1 MIGMISCKEATY
13 LISKKEEGKLTLAER
28 LKLSVHLAIC
38 SICRA
43 FEKQSKFIAHHA
55 SHIEDTLTADTQLP
69 DAEKAA
75 LKTSLKD

>member
-28 LKLSVHLAIC
+28 LKLSIHLMLC

-43 FEKQSKFIAHHA
+43 FEKQSEFIGHHA
-55 SHIEDTLTADTQLP
+55 KRIDDALVQDSHLP
-69 DAEKAA
+69 DPDKAV
-75 LKTSLKD
+75 LKSTLKD

>member
-38 SICRA
+38 GICRA
-43 FEKQSKFIAHHA
+43 FEKQSEFIAHHA
-55 SHIEDTLTADTQLP
+55 THVEDTLNPDIQLS
-69 DAEKAA
+69 DVEKTA
-75 LKTSLKD
+75 LKTRLKD

>member
-43 FEKQSKFIAHHA
+43 FEKQSEFIGHHA
-55 SHIEDTLTADTQLP
+55 TRIDDTLTPDTQLS
-69 DAEKAA
+69 DVEKTA
-75 LKTSLKD
+75 LKTRLKD